1 MLLRRIIQEFSL
13 LEEIGNWLLILSV
26 NMAFCTG
33 ALGNIDLELGSSFLR
48 AGLVEDTGK
57 RSPYGIGEESGL
69 NHELFVETA
78 DLGNADIMVMNAK
91 FSPEQVAC

>member
-26 NMAFCTG
+26 NTAFCTG

-48 AGLVEDTGK
+48 AGLVEDTGV
-57 RSPYGIGEESGL
+57 GEESGL
-69 NHELFVETA
+69 NHELFVKTA

-91 FSPEQVAC
+91 FSPERVAC